1 MIKNPNEWPP
11 QYDNDYFPSPQ
22 DRYWFKEMETM
33 DPAKRDETIL
43 KKIRG
48 QIAYA
53 YERAPFYRKKWDEAG
68 IHPEKVKSFE
78 DFRKIPLVY
87 KHEIR
92 EDQAKNPPFGSYL
105 CLPREQVFR
114 IHGSSG
120 TTGKPTAFAIGRDDW
135 DRIGNAH
142 ARIMWGF
149 GLRSGD
155 SVFIGSFFSL
165 YLGSWGALAGAER
178 LRLTCFPFGAG
189 LPGQTLMALRW
200 IKDMQPTA
208 FYGTPS
214 FALYLAERARE
225 EGFDP
230 LKDFNFKTMFFSGE
244 PGAGIPATKKKIEE
258 SYGCKCI
265 DLGTMAEMTPWM
277 TNGECEFRTGMH
289 LWLDIVYTELVD
301 PETKKV
307 VDYGKEGVPV
317 YTHLERTSHPMIRLY
332 SGDLA
337 TWTNEPCPCG
347 RTYPRLPKGMYGRA
361 DDMFLVRGENVYP
374 SGVEGALRE
383 VAGFGEEF
391 RIIITREKTMDEL
404 LVQAEYSKEVAAK
417 AQTNPQILE
426 QLKREMEEKLKA
438 RIGVRGNVELVEYG
452 KIERTQFKARRVI
465 DKRDLYK

>member
-11 QYDNDYFPSPQ
+11 YYDNEYFPSPK
-22 DRYWFKEMETM
+22 DRYWFEEMETM
-33 DPAKRDETIL
+33 DPARRDEIIFKKL
-43 KKIRG
+43 KA

-68 IHPEKVKSFE
+68 IHPDKVKRFE
-78 DFRKIPLVY
+78 DFKKIPLVY

-92 EDQAKNPPFGSYL
+92 EDQAENPPFGSYL
-105 CLPREQVFR
+105 CIPREQVFR

-135 DRIGNAH
+135 ERIGNAH

-149 GLRSGD
+149 GLRAGD

-200 IKDMQPTA
+200 IKDVQPTA

-258 SYGCKCI
+258 SYNCKCI

-301 PETKKV
+301 PETKKG

-317 YTHLERTSHPMIRLY
+317 YTHLERTSQPMIRLY

-361 DDMFLVRGENVYP
+361 DDMFLVRGENIYP

-383 VAGFGEEF
+383 VAGFGQEF

>member
-1 MIKNPNEWPP
+1 MIENPNEWPP
-11 QYDNDYFPSPQ
+11 RYDNEYFPSPQ

-33 DPAKRDETIL
+33 DPAGREEIIL
-43 KKIRG
+43 KKLKA

-68 IHPEKVKSFE
+68 MHPEKVKSLK

-92 EDQAKNPPFGSYL
+92 EDQAQNPPFGSYL
-105 CLPREQVFR
+105 CVPREQIFR

-120 TTGKPTAFAIGRDDW
+120 TTGKPTAFAIDRDDW
-135 DRIGNAH
+135 FRIANAH

-149 GLRSGD
+149 GLRPGD

-244 PGAGIPATKKKIEE
+244 PGAGIPSTKRKIEE
-258 SYGCKCI
+258 SYNCKCI

-277 TNGECEFRTGMH
+277 TNGECDFRTGMH
-289 LWLDIVYTELVD
+289 LWMDIVYTELVD

-307 VDYGKEGVPV
+307 VDFGKEGVPV
-317 YTHLERTSHPMIRLY
+317 YTHLERTSHPMIRLF

-347 RTYPRLPKGMYGRA
+347 RTYPRFPKGMYGRA

-391 RIIITREKTMDEL
+391 RIIITREKAMDEL

-417 AQTNPQILE
+417 ARTNPQVLE

-465 DKRDLYK
+465 DKRDIYK

>member
-1 MIKNPNEWPP
+1 
-11 QYDNDYFPSPQ
+11 
-22 DRYWFKEMETM
+22 M
-33 DPAKRDETIL
+33 DPARRDEIIL
-43 KKIRG
+43 KKIKA

-68 IHPEKVKSFE
+68 IHPQKVKSLE

-105 CLPREQVFR
+105 CIPREQVFR

-135 DRIGNAH
+135 ERIGNAH

-149 GLRSGD
+149 GLRAGD

-244 PGAGIPATKKKIEE
+244 PGAGIPATKKKIQE

-337 TWTNEPCPCG
+337 TWTNDPCPCG

>member
-11 QYDNDYFPSPQ
+11 KYDNEYFPSPQ
-22 DRYWFKEMETM
+22 DPYWFREMETM
-33 DPAKRDETIL
+33 DPAKRNEIL
-43 KKIRG
+43 FRKLKA

-68 IHPEKVKSFE
+68 IHPNQVKSFE
-78 DFRKIPLVY
+78 DFRKIPIVY
-87 KHEIR
+87 KQEIR

-105 CLPREQVFR
+105 CIPREQVFR

-135 DRIGNAH
+135 ERIANAH

-149 GLRSGD
+149 GLRPGD

-178 LRLTCFPFGAG
+178 LGLTCFPFGAG
-189 LPGQTLMALRW
+189 LPGQSLMGLRW

-230 LKDFNFKTMFFSGE
+230 RKDFNFKTMFFSGE

-258 SYGCKCI
+258 SYNCKCI

-289 LWLDIVYTELVD
+289 LWMDIVYTELVD
-301 PETKKV
+301 PETKQV

-317 YTHLERTSHPMIRLY
+317 YTHLERTSQPMIRLF

-347 RTYPRLPKGMYGRA
+347 RTYPRLPRGMYGRA

-383 VAGFGEEF
+383 VPGFGEEF

-404 LVQAEYSKEVAAK
+404 LVQAETTKEVTAK
-417 AQTNPQILE
+417 AQTNPKILE
-426 QLKREMEEKLKA
+426 QLKKEMEEKLKS
-438 RIGVRGNVELVEYG
+438 RIGVRANVEVVEYG

>member
-1 MIKNPNEWPP
+1 MILNPNEWPP
-11 QYDNDYFPSPQ
+11 KYDNEYFPSPR
-22 DRYWFKEMETM
+22 DPYWFKEMETM
-33 DPAKRDETIL
+33 DPARRDEIIL
-43 KKIRG
+43 KKLKA

-53 YERAPFYRKKWDEAG
+53 YERAPFYRNKWDEAG
-68 IHPEKVKSFE
+68 IHPNQVKTLE

-87 KHEIR
+87 KPEIR

-105 CLPREQVFR
+105 CIPREQVFR

-149 GLRSGD
+149 GLRPGD
-155 SVFIGSFFSL
+155 SLFIGSFFSL
-165 YLGSWGALAGAER
+165 YMGSWGTLAGAER

-189 LPGQTLMALRW
+189 MPGQTLMALRW
-200 IKDMQPTA
+200 IKEIRPTA

-244 PGAGIPATKKKIEE
+244 PGAGIPSTKKKIEE
-258 SYGCKCI
+258 SYNCKCI
-265 DLGTMAEMTPWM
+265 DSGTMAEMTPWM
-277 TNGECEFRTGMH
+277 TNGECDFRTGMH
-289 LWLDIVYTELVD
+289 LWMDIVYTELVD

-317 YTHLERTSHPMIRLY
+317 YTHLERTSHPMIRLF

-383 VAGFGEEF
+383 VPGFGQEF
-391 RIIITREKTMDEL
+391 RIIISREKAMDEL
-404 LVQAEYSKEVAAK
+404 LVQAEYDREVAAR
-417 AQTNPQILE
+417 AQANPQVLG
-426 QLKREMEEKLKA
+426 QLKQDNGRSLESPNRSPGQSGA
-438 RIGVRGNVELVEYG
+438 G
-452 KIERTQFKARRVI
+452 RTGQN
-465 DKRDLYK
+465 

>member
-1 MIKNPNEWPP
+1 MIKNPNGWPP
-11 QYDNDYFPSPQ
+11 QYDNEYFPSPQ
-22 DRYWFKEMETM
+22 ERYWFKDMETM
-33 DPAKRDETIL
+33 NPVRRDEIIFKKL
-43 KKIRG
+43 KA

-53 YERAPFYRKKWDEAG
+53 YEQAPFYRRRWDQAG
-68 IHPEKVKSFE
+68 IHPEKIKSFA
-78 DFRKIPLVY
+78 DFRKIPLVH

-105 CLPREQVFR
+105 CIPREQVFR

-135 DRIGNAH
+135 ERIGNAH

-149 GLRSGD
+149 GLRPRD

-214 FALYLAERARE
+214 FALYVAERARE

-277 TNGECEFRTGMH
+277 TNGECDFRTGMH
-289 LWLDIVYTELVD
+289 LWMDIVYTELVN
-301 PETKKV
+301 PETKEV
-307 VDYGKEGVPV
+307 VDYGQEGVPV

-391 RIIITREKTMDEL
+391 RIIITREKAMDEL
-404 LVQAEYSKEVAAK
+404 IVQAEYSKEVAAK
-417 AQTNPQILE
+417 VKTNPQILE
-426 QLKREMEEKLKA
+426 RLKREMEDKLKA
-438 RIGVRGNVELVEYG
+438 RIGVRGHVELVEYG

>member
-1 MIKNPNEWPP
+1 
-11 QYDNDYFPSPQ
+11 
-22 DRYWFKEMETM
+22 METM
-33 DPAKRDETIL
+33 DPARRDEIIF
-43 KKIRG
+43 KKIKA

-53 YERAPFYRKKWDEAG
+53 YEQAPFYHKKWDEAG
-68 IHPEKVKSFE
+68 IHPEQVKSLE

-105 CLPREQVFR
+105 CIPREQVFR

-135 DRIGNAH
+135 ERIGNAH

-149 GLRSGD
+149 GLRPGD

-289 LWLDIVYTELVD
+289 LWMDIVFTELVD

-347 RTYPRLPKGMYGRA
+347 RTYPRFPKGMYGRA
-361 DDMFLVRGENVYP
+361 DDMFLVRGENIYP

-383 VAGFGEEF
+383 TPGFGEEF
-391 RIIITREKTMDEL
+391 RIIITREKAMDEL

-417 AQTNPQILE
+417 AKTNPQILE

>member
-1 MIKNPNEWPP
+1 MILNPNEWPP
-11 QYDNDYFPSPQ
+11 KYDNEYFPSPR
-22 DRYWFKEMETM
+22 DPYWFKETETM
-33 DPAKRDETIL
+33 DPARRDEIIFKKL
-43 KKIRG
+43 KA

-53 YERAPFYRKKWDEAG
+53 YERAPFYRNKWDEAG
-68 IHPEKVKSFE
+68 IHPNQVKTLE

-87 KHEIR
+87 KQEIR

-105 CLPREQVFR
+105 CIPREQVFR

-149 GLRSGD
+149 GLRPGD
-155 SVFIGSFFSL
+155 SLFIGSFFSL
-165 YLGSWGALAGAER
+165 YMGSWGTLAGAER

-200 IKDMQPTA
+200 IKEIRPTA

-244 PGAGIPATKKKIEE
+244 PGAGIPSTKKKIEE
-258 SYGCKCI
+258 SYNCKCI
-265 DLGTMAEMTPWM
+265 DSGTMAEMTPWM

-289 LWLDIVYTELVD
+289 LWMDIVYTELVD
-301 PETKKV
+301 PETKKAV
-307 VDYGKEGVPV
+307 EYGKEGVPV
-317 YTHLERTSHPMIRLY
+317 YTHLERTSHPMIRLF

-347 RTYPRLPKGMYGRA
+347 RSYPRLPKGMYGRA

-383 VAGFGEEF
+383 VPGFGEEF
-391 RIIITREKTMDEL
+391 RIIISREKAMDEL
-404 LVQAEYSKEVAAK
+404 LVQAEYDREVAAR
-417 AQTNPQILE
+417 AQANPQVLG
-426 QLKREMEEKLKA
+426 QLKQAMEDRLKA
-438 RIGVRGNVELVEYG
+438 RIGVRAKVELIEPG
-452 KIERTQFKARRVI
+452 KIERAQFKARRVI
-465 DKRDLYK
+465 DKRDLFK